1 MAGNQAVAGVEHG
14 PGKGHPRCDGER
26 LQDWHPFRNLD
37 HGIGSDPPPI
47 LRVDGMERVEERLRR
62 GRVAARNRLKW
73 HQVEAPATPIQ
84 APQHIGDLLADPAI
98 PVVQNGQRFRR
109 TRYHHV
115 TNMASKLDTV
125 KYQVTTDREAGEV
138 EAIRRR
144 FAAAWG
150 QMGAAWGVTPST
162 AAVQGYMLVHGGPVT
177 DKELQDALGLSHRA
191 IRLALEDCEEW
202 GIVRR
207 APEPRRSGRRGPAG
221 RAWLALD
228 DHWEWFRRVIEARKE
243 REGDPVIAI
252 LEQCL
257 IEARRAKADEQS
269 KELEARLESLLA
281 FVRQFDHALSAVV
294 RARTEALRKL
304 FSVLASQ
311 DAKALDRLLA
321 SLADIPEDELGS
333 AVRTIARLPS
343 GSLRRLLRLAGR
355 PTIARLLGG
364 R

>member
-1 MAGNQAVAGVEHG
+1 MAA
-14 PGKGHPRCDGER
+14 
-26 LQDWHPFRNLD
+26 
-37 HGIGSDPPPI
+37 
-47 LRVDGMERVEERLRR
+47 
-62 GRVAARNRLKW
+62 
-73 HQVEAPATPIQ
+73 
-84 APQHIGDLLADPAI
+84 
-98 PVVQNGQRFRR
+98 
-109 TRYHHV
+109 
-115 TNMASKLDTV
+115 KLDSV
-125 KYQVTTDREAGEV
+125 KYRVTPDAGDGA

-207 APEPRRSGRRGPAG
+207 AAEPRRSGRRGPAG

-257 IEARRAKADEQS
+257 VEARKAPDNTDAAD
-269 KELEARLESLLA
+269 LRRRLESLLD
-281 FVRQFDHALSAVV
+281 FVGDFDHALSAVV

-304 FSVLASQ
+304 FKVLATQ
-311 DAKALDRLLA
+311 DAKALDRLLS
-321 SLADIPEDELGS
+321 SLADIPEDELSS
-333 AVRTIARLPS
+333 AVKTIARMPA
-343 GSLRRLLRLAGR
+343 GTLRRLLKLASR
-355 PTIARLLGG
+355 PAIARLLGG